1 MGVGYKYLG
10 RYKEIASVFI
20 KYGFGYVVERL
31 NKDSVAYRMSSYSP
45 SAHIKTMST
54 GERMRL
60 AFEELGPTYIKIGQ
74 ILSTRKD
81 LFDDD
86 TIKELSKLRQDT
98 LVVDNE
104 LCMEILRRELD
115 RDLDEVFMVI
125 DECPIASASIGQ
137 VYQAKLID
145 GSDVIIKIQKP
156 NIEETIKADLHI
168 LKKISNSLNTFK
180 KEWNIDVNETI
191 MEIEVQLLR
200 ELDYKFESING
211 MKMKKIFED
220 NDEVF
225 IPKIYDEYTTEKI
238 LIMEKVGGYSLS
250 QIDSLGLSRDEK
262 KHIVDIGVRS
272 FFKQVM
278 GSGFFHADPHPGNI
292 FIIKR
297 DGRLGISFVDFGMI
311 GLIDDK
317 TLKYLNQL
325 IVATTNKDTDKIV
338 RIFKDMDVVSQNLNE
353 EALKR
358 DLLYSIHYY
367 YDIPF
372 DKLSIS
378 EILNESFRFIRS
390 HKINIPPQLVLLGKT
405 VMILEGT
412 SRGIYN
418 EFSVD
423 TITKSYLRFYRDEKL
438 NIKKKFLRM
447 KSDMDEY
454 YYDLITVP
462 GQLKSILNTIEK
474 NNLKLDIGE
483 MKSPTLEEGLKKFTT
498 QVSMSIMLAACIVG
512 SSLIM
517 SSNNINSNRMIK
529 YISIIGFIISF
540 IIGITLVFL
549 ILKNNYHKNK

>member
-191 MEIEVQLLR
+191 MEIEIQLLR